1 MSVGIA
7 TMGMY
12 GASGTG
18 VGGVID
24 TGSSGI
30 GYGGEMMGQ
39 KLPKRLKVIVKRVN
53 TFEDKKLK
61 VSPIKVEL

>member
-18 VGGVID
+18 VGGIVD

-30 GYGGEMMGQ
+30 GYGGKPIGWKE
-39 KLPKRLKVIVKRVN
+39 PKRLKVVVKRVN